1 MLEATDQ
8 KTFLGFKL
16 KLGLIMFF
24 STLFPIVLLG
34 SFSLNLTSKAFTD
47 LIVSKHQADLNAV
60 SGGIELFLDSQLK
73 NIQTLA
79 EEPTFAKLAPNDI
92 KTLGLDLLLKNTFF
106 REILVV
112 DQDLTVRGVAGRH
125 SGKSLESM
133 LGKPINSIADPR
145 IQEAVP
151 HLVKTAIAD
160 SRLLSASGKIQ
171 TLYKSGSLAFIIP
184 IPGFTDPSQIRGFCV
199 GLAVLDG
206 VQIQDI
212 LNTLSNNND
221 YTCILA
227 KSGEILA
234 RKGKGLK
241 SSAVK
246 IELPVDKLELAESS
260 GHIQTLQIE
269 NDQQTD
275 LLSISFSRYLGGY
288 IAIGQPLESALKRLK
303 DIQETFFVTF
313 LLAIVIAAVGS
324 YITTQL
330 VAKPV
335 QSLIEGL
342 KTIETGVFSHRIEYT
357 GSDELAQAAK
367 AANSLAQSLQ
377 KKALISE
384 AWEKIRCEKE
394 ESR

>member
-1 MLEATDQ
+1 
-8 KTFLGFKL
+8 
-16 KLGLIMFF
+16 
-24 STLFPIVLLG
+24 
-34 SFSLNLTSKAFTD
+34 
-47 LIVSKHQADLNAV
+47 
-60 SGGIELFLDSQLK
+60 
-73 NIQTLA
+73 
-79 EEPTFAKLAPNDI
+79 
-92 KTLGLDLLLKNTFF
+92 
-106 REILVV
+106 
-112 DQDLTVRGVAGRH
+112 
-125 SGKSLESM
+125 
-133 LGKPINSIADPR
+133 
-145 IQEAVP
+145 
-151 HLVKTAIAD
+151 
-160 SRLLSASGKIQ
+160 
-171 TLYKSGSLAFIIP
+171 
-184 IPGFTDPSQIRGFCV
+184 
-199 GLAVLDG
+199 
-206 VQIQDI
+206 
-212 LNTLSNNND
+212 
-221 YTCILA
+221 
-227 KSGEILA
+227 
-234 RKGKGLK
+234 
-241 SSAVK
+241 
-246 IELPVDKLELAESS
+246 LAESS
-260 GHIQTLQIE
+260 GHIQTLQIV